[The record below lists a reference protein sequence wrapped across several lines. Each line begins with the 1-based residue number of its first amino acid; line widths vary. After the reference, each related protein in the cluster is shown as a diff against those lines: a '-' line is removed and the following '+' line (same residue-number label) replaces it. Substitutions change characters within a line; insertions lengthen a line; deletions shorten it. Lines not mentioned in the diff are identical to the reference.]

1 MQISVEGWRA
11 SPGEWEAV
19 RSIPRD
25 QLPALTE
32 QQREVARKMGVPEE
46 DYARSAL
53 AGERTQNALLAKTE
67 MFARLLEKKIRD
79 LGFKASVQNIVLRT
93 LEHAFEVVLN
103 TNGSYLPL
111 RIKEDVVDD
120 LFEAGSSEAEEKLSR
135 ILNAT
140 VGVRERQ

>member
-11 SPGEWEAV
+11 SPGDWEAV

-79 LGFKASVQNIVLRT
+79 LGLKATVQNVVLRT
-93 LEHAFEVVLN
+93 LEHAFEVSMN
-103 TNGSYLPL
+103 TNGAYLPL
-111 RIKEDVVDD
+111 RIKEEVVDD
-120 LFEAGSSEAEEKLSR
+120 LFEAGSGEAEEKLSR
-135 ILNAT
+135 ILNTT
-140 VGVRERQ
+140 VGIRERQ

>member
-1 MQISVEGWRA
+1 
-11 SPGEWEAV
+11 
-19 RSIPRD
+19 
-25 QLPALTE
+25 
-32 QQREVARKMGVPEE
+32 MGVPEE

-67 MFARLLEKKIRD
+67 TFARLLEKKIRD
-79 LGFKASVQNIVLRT
+79 LGFKASIQNIVLRT

-103 TNGSYLPL
+103 TNGRYLPL